1 MYVPQ
6 EITNAQNIFKVESG
20 SLHSKMY
27 IKNIR
32 HTYIVTNMV

>member
-6 EITNAQNIFKVESG
+6 EITNTQNIFKVESG
-20 SLHSKMY
+20 SLHPKMY

-32 HTYIVTNMV
+32 HTKVTNLV